1 MVPEANA
8 PKQIYAL
15 ALTDTAAF
23 EAAAQMLEAVPAE
36 QRNGMA
42 YTVSQNFVIW
52 YTAKIAL
59 RYGKKGIRV
68 VSISPGTFSTPMG
81 EVEGAEAA
89 SFALGVCSGAACV
102 TSALRLGRC
111 APAASAAG
119 GRLPGHHH
127 VG

>member
-23 EAAAQMLEAVPAE
+23 EAAAAQMLEAVPAE

-89 SFALGVCSGAACV
+89 SFALGV
-102 TSALRLGRC
+102 
-111 APAASAAG
+111 
-119 GRLPGHHH
+119 
-127 VG
+127 